1 MALFPL
7 RRIGHGILVLWLITV
22 AVFGLF
28 FVAPSNVAQTLAGR
42 QATPETIELI
52 KHRLGLDLP
61 VWKQYLHFVENAVQ
75 GNLGYDYYH
84 QVAVT
89 TIIGQ
94 ALPVTVSLA
103 LGASVLWLLL
113 GVFNGVISAVH
124 PRSLADRGLT
134 LFALFFYSFP
144 SFLLGLLLLYFLYF
158 RLTLAGYTWFPA
170 GGYSGF
176 SQGLGAWV
184 QHLVLPWL
192 ALALLLA
199 ATYTRLTRGSMLDVL
214 GEDYIRTARAK
225 GLPERVVILKHAL
238 RGALTPVLTIFGLD
252 VGLLLGGA
260 VLTEKT
266 FSLNGLGKYAYD
278 GIVSGDLPKIL
289 GVTLVAGFFVI
300 MANLFVDLLY
310 GVIDPRVRLE

>member
-1 MALFPL
+1 MVLFL
-7 RRIGHGILVLWLITV
+7 IRRIGHGILVLWLISL

-89 TIIGQ
+89 SIIGQ
-94 ALPVTVSLA
+94 ALPITVSLA
-103 LGASVLWLLL
+103 LGAAVLWLLL

-134 LFALFFYSFP
+134 LFSLFFYSFP

-158 RLTLAGYTWFPA
+158 QLTLAGYKWFPA
-170 GGYSGF
+170 GGYSSI
-176 SQGLGAWV
+176 SQGIGPWF
-184 QHLVLPWL
+184 QHLLLPWV

-199 ATYTRLTRGSMLDVL
+199 ATYTRLTRGAMLDVL
-214 GEDYIRTARAK
+214 GEDYIRTARSK
-225 GLPERVVILKHAL
+225 GIRERRVIVRHGL
-238 RGALTPVLTIFGLD
+238 RSALTPVVTQFGIDLGQLIGG
-252 VGLLLGGA
+252 VVVIETVFSLPGLGQTAITAINQQDLPVIIGIVLFASAAVVVSNILVDIAYA
-260 VLTEKT
+260 VL
-266 FSLNGLGKYAYD
+266 
-278 GIVSGDLPKIL
+278 
-289 GVTLVAGFFVI
+289 
-300 MANLFVDLLY
+300 
-310 GVIDPRVRLE
+310 DPRVRLH

>member
-1 MALFPL
+1 MALFL
-7 RRIGHGILVLWLITV
+7 IRRIGHGILVLWLITV

-42 QATPETIELI
+42 QATPETIALI
-52 KHRLGLDLP
+52 QHRLGLDLP
-61 VWKQYLHFVENAVQ
+61 VWKQYLNFVENALQ

-84 QVAVT
+84 QVPVT

-94 ALPVTVSLA
+94 ALPITVSLA
-103 LGASVLWLLL
+103 LGAAVLWLLL

-158 RLTLAGYTWFPA
+158 RLTLAGFNWFPA
-170 GGYSGF
+170 GGYSALSGGF
-176 SQGLGAWV
+176 GPWF
-184 QHLVLPWL
+184 QHLFLPWI

-214 GEDYIRTARAK
+214 GEDYIRTARSK
-225 GLPERVVILKHAL
+225 GIRESRVIVRHGLRSAMTPVVTQFGIDLGQLIGGVVVIE
-238 RGALTPVLTIFGLD
+238 TV
-252 VGLLLGGA
+252 
-260 VLTEKT
+260 
-266 FSLNGLGKYAYD
+266 FSLPGLGRTAVTAINQQD
-278 GIVSGDLPKIL
+278 LPVIIGIVLFASAAVVVMNIL
-289 GVTLVAGFFVI
+289 
-300 MANLFVDLLY
+300 VDIAYAAL
-310 GVIDPRVRLE
+310 DPRVRLH